1 VPQKRATIYQNDN
14 FRSTLKGVKDNKTKK
29 FLGRS
34 SLGFSDVAKQLSFS
48 SGLWFTEAF
57 VRASPK
63 QVQKVIKDAGMTA
76 TSKIAVFDTTLRDG
90 EQAAGTRLGSRDK
103 ITLAR
108 QLARLKV
115 DVIEAGFP
123 ASSPEDFDAVQRIAQ
138 ELKGPVICALSR
150 AVAADIES
158 CGKALAKAARP
169 RIHTGIGVSDIHI
182 MGKFRDER
190 YGKTLE
196 EKKAKLV
203 SLAVD
208 AVTGARNCVGDVQF
222 YAEDAGRADPSYL
235 FEILEAVIDAGAT
248 VVNIPDTTGYT
259 VPEQYGELIR
269 SIRENVPNIA
279 RATISVH
286 CHDDL
291 GLAVA
296 NSLAGIRNGARQV
309 EGTIN
314 GIGERAGNAA
324 LEEIVMGIRT
334 RADYYGVSTGVE
346 PREFFRT
353 SRMVADM
360 LGMPVPANKAVV
372 GSNAFAHSSGIHV
385 DGFLKDRQ
393 TYEIMR
399 PADVG
404 FTGSRVVLTART
416 GRAGLRSR
424 LEKLGYE
431 LSKQELDAMYQR
443 FLAVADKKQEV
454 LDEDLLALVHDE
466 LPPVQQNLKLE
477 YLHSYSGTAAIPT
490 ATVRLLVNG
499 NVKEGASVGDGP
511 VDAVYKAIAGLT
523 STHAKL
529 LRYDIRAVTAGTEAM
544 GEVTV
549 HLEIGNRRVMG
560 RGASTDIIEASAK
573 AYVDGLNRLG

>member
-1 VPQKRATIYQNDN
+1 MK
-14 FRSTLKGVKDNKTKK
+14 
-29 FLGRS
+29 
-34 SLGFSDVAKQLSFS
+34 
-48 SGLWFTEAF
+48 
-57 VRASPK
+57 
-63 QVQKVIKDAGMTA
+63 A

-90 EQAAGTRLGSRDK
+90 EQAAGTRLGGRDK
-103 ITLAR
+103 ITIAR

-115 DVIEAGFP
+115 DIIEAGFP
-123 ASSPEDFDAVQRIAQ
+123 ASSPEDFEAVRKIS
-138 ELKGPVICALSR
+138 EEIKGPTICALSR
-150 AVAADIES
+150 ALASDIEA

-182 MGKFRDER
+182 MGKFRDDR
-190 YGKTLE
+190 YGKTLAG
-196 EKKAKLV
+196 KKAKLIV
-203 SLAVD
+203 LAVD
-208 AVTGARNCVGDVQF
+208 AVKRARNCVAEVQF
-222 YAEDAGRADPSYL
+222 YAEDAGRAEPLYL
-235 FEILEAVIDAGAT
+235 FQMLEAVIDAGAT
-248 VVNIPDTTGYT
+248 VVNIPDTTGYA

-269 SIRENVPNIA
+269 GIRDNVPNIA

-296 NSLAGIRNGARQV
+296 NSLAGVRNGARQV

-324 LEEIVMGIRT
+324 LEEVVMGIRT
-334 RADYYGVSTGVE
+334 RAEYYGVSTGIE
-346 PREFFRT
+346 PREFLRT

-360 LGMPVPANKAVV
+360 LGMPVPANKAVI

-393 TYEIMR
+393 TYEIMS

-404 FTGSRVVLTART
+404 FTESRVVLTART

-431 LSKQELDAMYQR
+431 LSRQELDTMYQR

-454 LDEDLLALVHDE
+454 LDEDLVALVRDE
-466 LPPVQQNLKLE
+466 LPPVQQYLKLE

-490 ATVRLLVNG
+490 ATVRMLVNG
-499 NVKEGASVGDGP
+499 KMKEGASIGDGP

-523 STHAKL
+523 ATHAKL
-529 LRYDIRAVTAGTEAM
+529 LRYDIRAVTEGTEAM

-549 HLEIGNRRVMG
+549 HLEIGSRRVMG

>member
-1 VPQKRATIYQNDN
+1 MKP
-14 FRSTLKGVKDNKTKK
+14 
-29 FLGRS
+29 
-34 SLGFSDVAKQLSFS
+34 
-48 SGLWFTEAF
+48 
-57 VRASPK
+57 
-63 QVQKVIKDAGMTA
+63 

-123 ASSPEDFDAVQRIAQ
+123 ASSPEDFDAVRKIAH
-138 ELKGPVICALSR
+138 EIEGPTICALSR
-150 AVAADIES
+150 AVASDIEA
-158 CGKALAKAARP
+158 CGKALAKASRP

-182 MGKFRDER
+182 MGKFCDER
-190 YGKTLE
+190 YGKTLDA
-196 EKKAKLV
+196 KKAKLLL
-203 SLAVD
+203 LAVD
-208 AVTGARNCVGDVQF
+208 AVKRARNCVGDVEF
-222 YAEDAGRADPSYL
+222 YAEDAGRAEPLYL
-235 FEILEAVIDAGAT
+235 FEMLEKVIDAGAT

-259 VPEQYGELIR
+259 VPEQYGGLIR
-269 SIRENVPNIA
+269 SICDNVPNIA

-296 NSLAGIRNGARQV
+296 NTLAGVRNGARQV

-324 LEEIVMGIRT
+324 LEEVVMGIRT
-334 RADYYGVSTGVE
+334 RADYYGVCTGIE

-353 SRMVADM
+353 SRMVAEM
-360 LGMPVPANKAVV
+360 LGMPVSANKAVI
-372 GSNAFAHSSGIHV
+372 GKNAFAHSSGIHV

-399 PADVG
+399 PEDVG
-404 FTGSRVVLTART
+404 FSESRVVLTART

-424 LEKLGYE
+424 LEKLGYK
-431 LSKQELDAMYQR
+431 LTSQELDTMYQR
-443 FLAVADKKQEV
+443 FITVADKKQEV
-454 LDEDLLALVHDE
+454 VDEDLAALLHGE
-466 LPPVQQNLKLE
+466 LPPEQQKIKLE
-477 YLHSYSGTAAIPT
+477 YLQSNSGTTVIPT

-499 NVKEGASVGDGP
+499 KIREGASIGDGP
-511 VDAVYKAIAGLT
+511 IDAIYKAITALT
-523 STHAKL
+523 GIQAKL
-529 LRYDIRAVTAGTEAM
+529 LRYDIRAVTEGTEAM

-549 HLEIGNRRVMG
+549 HLEIGGRRGMG
-560 RGASTDIIEASAK
+560 RGASTDIIEASTK
-573 AYVDGLNRLG
+573 AYVDGLNRLS

>member
-1 VPQKRATIYQNDN
+1 MLDRFGCFPHRQIQDFN
-14 FRSTLKGVKDNKTKK
+14 
-29 FLGRS
+29 
-34 SLGFSDVAKQLSFS
+34 
-48 SGLWFTEAF
+48 E
-57 VRASPK
+57 
-63 QVQKVIKDAGMTA
+63 DAAMKA

-115 DVIEAGFP
+115 DIIEAGFP
-123 ASSPEDFDAVQRIAQ
+123 ASSPEDFDAVRKIAL
-138 ELKGPVICALSR
+138 EIEGPTICALSR

-190 YGKTLE
+190 YGKTLG
-196 EKKAKLV
+196 EKKAKLITI
-203 SLAVD
+203 AVD
-208 AVTGARNCVGDVQF
+208 AIKRARNCVDDVQF
-222 YAEDAGRADPSYL
+222 FAEDAGRADPAYL
-235 FEILEAVIDAGAT
+235 FEMLEAVIDAGAT

-259 VPEQYGELIR
+259 VPEQYGALIR
-269 SIRENVPNIA
+269 GIRENVPNIE

-324 LEEIVMGIRT
+324 LEEVVMGIRT
-334 RADYYGVSTGVE
+334 RADYYGVSTGIE

-353 SRMVADM
+353 SRMVANM
-360 LGMPVPANKAVV
+360 LGMPVPANKAVI
-372 GSNAFAHSSGIHV
+372 GTNAFAHSSGIHV
-385 DGFLKDRQ
+385 DGFLKDRE

-399 PADVG
+399 PEDVG
-404 FTGSRVVLTART
+404 FSESRVVLTART

-424 LEKLGYE
+424 LDKLGYE
-431 LSKQELDAMYQR
+431 LSSQELDAMYQR

-454 LDEDLLALVHDE
+454 LDEDLLALIHNE
-466 LPPVQQNLKLE
+466 LPPVQQNVKLE
-477 YLHSYSGTAAIPT
+477 YLHSYSGTTAIPT

-499 NVKEGASVGDGP
+499 ETKEGASIGDGP
-511 VDAVYKAIAGLT
+511 VDAVYKAIAELT
-523 STHAKL
+523 GTHAKL
-529 LRYDIRAVTAGTEAM
+529 VRYDIRAVTEGTEAM

-549 HLEIGNRRVMG
+549 HLEIGDRHVMG